1 MRERFVS
8 STKLPYQLAPDKTTL
23 KLPGILLKL
32 PYQLDMIRGILIK
45 VPCEQHV
52 LHRCTSCTAARAR
65 APYAEQHFPA
75 AFTR

>member
-32 PYQLDMIRGILIK
+32 PYQLVPCQLDMIRG
-45 VPCEQHV
+45 
-52 LHRCTSCTAARAR
+52 S
-65 APYAEQHFPA
+65 
-75 AFTR
+75 

>member
-32 PYQLDMIRGILIK
+32 PYQLDKSTCTCWSPVRG
-45 VPCEQHV
+45 
-52 LHRCTSCTAARAR
+52 
-65 APYAEQHFPA
+65 A
-75 AFTR
+75 AFSGSIHALKQCAIPCLSVQL